1 MIDPSRHAQ
10 KRGSLESLLRSIPG
24 FKGYAEKEDRRES
37 DRLTRKWMADRL
49 QQSKRGLDDGMRRLV
64 DAGQLDS
71 LAAFERLRSRLDGF
85 VAKLLAAV
93 RGYSG
98 FFDFVQVDDDV
109 LDQVYQFDQALV
121 TDVQSLAEA
130 LEQLASRADLG
141 SGAANELLGKLDAV
155 ERSFE
160 RRGEILK
167 GVGPT

>member
-1 MIDPSRHAQ
+1 MIDPKHHAQ
-10 KRGSLESLLRSIPG
+10 QRGSLESLLRSVPG
-24 FKGYAEKEDRRES
+24 FKGYAEQEDRRES

-64 DAGQLDS
+64 DAGQLDA
-71 LAAFERLRSRLDGF
+71 LAPLERLRSRLDGF
-85 VAKLLAAV
+85 VAKLLSAV

-98 FFDFVQVDDDV
+98 FFDFVQVGEDV
-109 LDQVYQFDQALV
+109 LDQIYQFDLTLV
-121 TDVQSLAEA
+121 GDVQAMAEA
-130 LEQLASRADLG
+130 LEQLTTRSDVG
-141 SGAANELLGKLDAV
+141 SGAASELLGKLDAI